1 MAQTIAMQR
10 GATSITASGGYNT
23 LWTQSSGVA
32 TRVIPNML
40 VGYWTQSPLNVA
52 SYVTLT
58 LQSSTG
64 GSQVLGWMYISSS
77 ATQYRTWQAGI
88 NYNATNQMAPVSTSS
103 AMNGWNLYTN
113 GSGYI
118 ADNVANITYNLQ
130 ILNVNSG
137 FTPLGQFYMGN
148 GDSLKIRSS
157 SIYQSGKSQFN
168 NTLQVA
174 WSFTTVTES

>member
-40 VGYWTQSPLNVA
+40 TGYYTQSPLNIT
-52 SYVTLT
+52 SYVTLS

-64 GSQVLGWMYISSS
+64 GSQVLGWLYTSS
-77 ATQYRTWQAGI
+77 AGQYRTWQAGI
-88 NYNATNQMAPVSTSS
+88 NYNATNQLAPVSTIS

-113 GSGYI
+113 GNGYI
-118 ADNVANITYNLQ
+118 ADNVANITYNLLIQ
-130 ILNVNSG
+130 STNSG

-148 GDSLKIRSS
+148 GDSLKIRAYSQ
-157 SIYQSGKSQFN
+157 YQSGKSQFN